1 MIVHL
6 GSLLDHSDPQSPH
19 LQGGDNKTKYTDCH
33 EDGMGQYMQ
42 SSCPVASTL
51 QTMAAALP
59 ALVPARHRHSRL
71 RHSRS
76 SARLQPHPSA
86 QPVFHALLSRSLASL
101 PFTTSP
107 PQPRPLPWPL
117 PRRPFQNAAAT
128 PCRQEQILELSGSP
142 GIWLSPGSA
151 TR

>member
-76 SARLQPHPSA
+76 SAGCSPTPRPSLSSMPFSPGPWHLCPSPPVLPNPGPCPGLCLVAHFKLPLPPHA
-86 QPVFHALLSRSLASL
+86 GRSRSWSSL
-101 PFTTSP
+101 D
-107 PQPRPLPWPL
+107 LL
-117 PRRPFQNAAAT
+117 G
-128 PCRQEQILELSGSP
+128 SG
-142 GIWLSPGSA
+142 
-151 TR
+151 